1 MVDFIL
7 LAFVLMVFAAG
18 FWCGQKY
25 RTLDALKTAFKNLF
39 K

>member
-1 MVDFIL
+1 MIDLIIL
-7 LAFVLMVFAAG
+7 IVLLVIFASG